1 MTLADQIAAMGADDE
16 LSPDALAAHIPE
28 ATLTAQPGTLGA
40 QLEAG
45 DEDEEGFTGFA
56 TSPATNPANEFLE
69 APQESEVGDVDP
81 YASLP
86 EEERQLLEWAKS
98 PVGSRFQREAAALV
112 EQFGGEDA
120 LLQALDTPQVDEE
133 AVSREVMNRLAPVLN
148 AVDEFGEAKYSLDD
162 PLVQVLA
169 QQTATAV
176 RSETIAAMSQQ
187 RQANEAALT
196 RQEAQIQGLL
206 AKFPNAEPNAL
217 RVAAQSGGNL
227 EVAARA
233 SHAHYTNLL
242 TQTQAAA
249 INAGHS
255 KPQTRINPNA
265 PAPLTPGG
273 RAQAPQG
280 LKMPDPVRDPKG
292 FERFRALVASGKI
305 RL

>member
-1 MTLADQIAAMGADDE
+1 MTLGEQALAIGADDE
-16 LSPDALAAHIPE
+16 ISPDALAAHVPE
-28 ATLTAQPGTLGA
+28 ASLTAQPGTLGA
-40 QLEAG
+40 QIEAG
-45 DEDEEGFTGFA
+45 DEEDDFSGFT
-56 TSPATNPANEFLE
+56 SPSPQNPVNEFLE
-69 APQESEVGDVDP
+69 TPAAQEENADP
-81 YASLP
+81 YAMLP
-86 EEERQLLEWAKS
+86 AEERQLLEWAKS

-112 EQFGGEDA
+112 EQYGGEEA

-133 AVSREVMNRLAPVLN
+133 AISREVMNRLAPVLN
-148 AVDEFGEAKYSLDD
+148 ATDEFGEAKYTLDD

-169 QQTATAV
+169 QQTAQAV
-176 RSETIAAMSQQ
+176 RSETIASLTQQ
-187 RQANEAALT
+187 RQAHEAAQT

-217 RVAAQSGGNL
+217 RVVAQAGGDL

-249 INAGHS
+249 INAGHA
-255 KPQTRINPNA
+255 KPQNRIPANA
-265 PAPLTPGG
+265 PTPLQPGARAPQT
-273 RAQAPQG
+273 QG

-305 RL
+305 KL